1 MDGSQA
7 DNLKSQIKPTATDA
21 SVTVE
26 AAGSPAPTV
35 AAVAPL
41 APAVDFD
48 LEPDLEPDDV
58 GQLYFDFIID
68 HFNSLPEP
76 IRRHLNSNRLAQDIQ
91 RIFQSADLTPDERD
105 EVYSIVLKVF
115 FNMVKVEDF
124 PDELWT
130 ELAWP
135 ASEED
140 RCRQLAVDL
149 LGYVML
155 PAQAFLGDVV
165 RLIADFSVNPNDY
178 PQEQVEARVM
188 TFDEGAKAITAAVD
202 LRLDD
207 EQRRRLH
214 YIIESRLRD
223 VRDDLETKEM
233 LSRSQKVGGL
243 ELDESATEHVME
255 VLKAE
260 VRMTRFVES
269 AGETPA
275 PAAPA
280 PAMPAATA
288 PVETPALEAMA
299 APTAAPAPAAEVKEY
314 DAAAIKAIY
323 NGTAEE
329 RAEIGKRIAKFREVT
344 GDTPTKERDALY
356 EILYPPD
363 LGPIEPLFVVA
374 ATLAMAEDGSLVSV
388 LAEDLRFRDLIN
400 KYFVDKHLSGEAFR
414 FAETPTGREF
424 MNVLL
429 QILLR
434 GFAGLP
440 AGDAAR
446 FGLKAAN
453 SLKKAGFADY
463 ANLQAFDADEGVFRW
478 SELIEL

>member
-7 DNLKSQIKPTATDA
+7 DNLKSQINPTATDA

-35 AAVAPL
+35 AVVAPP
-41 APAVDFD
+41 APVVDPD

-58 GQLYFDFIID
+58 GQLYFDFIVD
-68 HFNSLPEP
+68 HFNALPEP
-76 IRRHLNSNRLAQDIQ
+76 IRRHLNSNRVAQDIQ
-91 RIFQSADLTPDERD
+91 RIFQAANLTPDERD
-105 EVYSIVLKVF
+105 EVYAIVLKVF
-115 FNMVKVEDF
+115 FNLVKVEDF

-178 PQEQVEARVM
+178 PQGQVEARVM
-188 TFDEGAKAITAAVD
+188 AFDEGAKAIAAAVD
-202 LRLDD
+202 LPLDD

-214 YIIESRLRD
+214 FIVESRLRD
-223 VRDDLETKEM
+223 VRDDMETREM
-233 LSRSQKVGGL
+233 LARSQKVGGL
-243 ELDESATEHVME
+243 ELDEAAIEHVME

-260 VRMTRFVES
+260 MRMTRFVES
-269 AGETPA
+269 VGEMPA
-275 PAAPA
+275 PVVPVTPTAAAPA
-280 PAMPAATA
+280 
-288 PVETPALEAMA
+288 ETPVPEAPSAQAA
-299 APTAAPAPAAEVKEY
+299 APTAEAKEY

-323 NGTAEE
+323 NGSVEE
-329 RAEIGKRIAKFREVT
+329 RSEIGRRIAKFREVT
-344 GDTPTKERDALY
+344 GDAPAKERDALY

-374 ATLAMAEDGSLVSV
+374 AALAMAEDGSLVSA
-388 LAEDLRFRDLIN
+388 LGEDTRFRDLIN
-400 KYFVDKHLSGEAFR
+400 KYFVDKHLPGEAFR

-424 MNVLL
+424 MNVFL

-446 FGLKAAN
+446 FGLKVVN

-463 ANLQAFDADEGVFRW
+463 SNLQAFDADEGVFRW
-478 SELIEL
+478 SDSIEL